1 MLMVQDRR
9 PGRWGEAFCD
19 RGKGM
24 TDQTLRDW
32 IGRSEVAPPDQVTDR
47 LIAAFR
53 ATMGRFVAPS
63 EVPLGLHWC
72 LSPPIAPADSLG
84 ADGHPAKGGFL
95 PPVPLPRRMWAAG
108 ELEFHMPLR
117 PLDWVE
123 RRSTILD
130 VVEKSGRSGKLCFV
144 TVGHDLH
151 GPRGLALRERHVI
164 VYRPAATGPAPE
176 SPPGD
181 GDAERLWQ
189 VPVDPV
195 LLFRYSALTFNGHRI
210 HYDQPYA
217 TGVEHYPGLVI
228 HGPLQATLM
237 LNLAAEMLGR
247 VPRRFAFRA
256 LAPACGPQDLRVGAR
271 RTQTGATLHVRDARG
286 VVTMQAEAH
295 CD

>member
-1 MLMVQDRR
+1 M
-9 PGRWGEAFCD
+9 P
-19 RGKGM
+19 
-24 TDQTLRDW
+24 DQGLRNW
-32 IGRSEVAPPDQVTDR
+32 IGRSEVAPPDQVTER

-53 ATMGRFVAPS
+53 AMLGRFVTPDA
-63 EVPLGLHWC
+63 VPLGLHWC
-72 LSPPIAPADSLG
+72 LSPPVAPAESLG
-84 ADGHPAKGGFL
+84 ADGHPARGGFL

-108 ELEFHMPLR
+108 ELEFHTPLR

-130 VVEKSGRSGKLCFV
+130 VVQKVGRSGDLCFV
-144 TVGHDLH
+144 TVGHDLI
-151 GPRGLALRERHVI
+151 GPRGLALREKHVI
-164 VYRPAATGPAPE
+164 VYRPAATAPAPE
-176 SPPGD
+176 SPSGD
-181 GDAERLWQ
+181 PDAEHLWQ

-237 LNLAAEMLGR
+237 LNLAAGTLGQI
-247 VPRRFAFRA
+247 PRRFAFRA
-256 LAPACGPQDLRVGAR
+256 LAPACGPQILRIGAR
-271 RTQTGATLHVRDARG
+271 RAGTGAALHVQDARG